1 MWRRRGR
8 SWKGQQ
14 LARRWRCP
22 RAGEY
27 NNYQIIPRSLR
38 MSRPLLGGGFSLAFS
53 AIFSLTLANRVLGLA
68 ILSRMSP
75 TFLATDFFSSSIRRI
90 RRTRGSRASSSAAFS
105 TAGCYCCCV
114 SCCCCCSGIGGGG
127 GGNIGCCC
135 GALIEGGGGAAS
147 SPPPS
152 PRPYIS
158 LISLDYCCCCC
169 YICCDCIA
177 IAAKCCKLAAASSRP
192 SCPIA
197 PPICC
202 GIPPGRIAG
211 GGAWPAIV
219 WVCCGGGI
227 VGVNPPLGPIIS
239 AIAPAGTVYPAAAAT
254 PAPAPPAC

>member
-14 LARRWRCP
+14 LARCRSP

-114 SCCCCCSGIGGGG
+114 SCCCSGIGGGG

-158 LISLDYCCCCC
+158 LISLDYCCCCCC